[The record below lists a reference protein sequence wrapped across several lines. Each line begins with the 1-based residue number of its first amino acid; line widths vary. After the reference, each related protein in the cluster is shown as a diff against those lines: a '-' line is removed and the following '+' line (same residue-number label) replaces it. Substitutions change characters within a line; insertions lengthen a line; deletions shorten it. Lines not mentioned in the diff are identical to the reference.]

1 MRTGLKL
8 KTSEVP
14 GSRQLL
20 DQLRVKYGQLWLDV
34 GAGDDPQPKCVAMD
48 RRNIPG
54 IDVVHDIEDFPWPFP
69 DDTFDKI
76 IASHIIEH
84 IDPSKSIDVMNEAWR
99 VMAVG
104 GEILIAMPYPGSF
117 GHWQDPTHI
126 RPWNEATPS
135 YFDPED
141 PRGNLLDNKYKNL
154 YEIYR
159 PKPWKIT
166 YRAWKNDGNL
176 EIVMMKRAENDKK

>member
-1 MRTGLKL
+1 MKNNLKL
-8 KTSEVP
+8 VESGASVDLA
-14 GSRQLL
+14 R
-20 DQLRVKYGQLWLDV
+20 LRKKHGQLWLDI
-34 GAGDDPQPKCVAMD
+34 GAGDDPQPRCVTMD
-48 RRNIPG
+48 RRALPG

-69 DDTFDKI
+69 DETFDKI

-84 IDPSKSIDVMNEAWR
+84 IDPKKSIDLMNESWR
-99 VMAVG
+99 IMRVG
-104 GEILIAMPYPGSF
+104 GEMLISMPYPGSM

-141 PRGNLLDNKYKNL
+141 PRGFIQDSKYKHL

-159 PKPWKIT
+159 PKPWKIQ
-166 YRAWKNDGNL
+166 YRAWRNDGSIEL
-176 EIVMMKRAENDKK
+176 VMEKRAEK